1 MNIALLNTRIEV
13 QRNELSIDQYGNHK
27 NTWEPYWS
35 CYATVSGE
43 TPKEDTEAGQIVDDS
58 RVDFTIRYCGMAS
71 AITSTGYRVLFRDE
85 LYDILGVNHMNYMR
99 KAVKLLC
106 RKVRR

>member
-13 QRNELSIDQYGNHK
+13 QRNSQTIDQYGNHK

-43 TPKEDTEAGQIVDDS
+43 TPKEDTEAGQKIGRAHV
-58 RVDFTIRYCGMAS
+58 
-71 AITSTGYRVLFRDE
+71 
-85 LYDILGVNHMNYMR
+85 
-99 KAVKLLC
+99 
-106 RKVRR
+106 